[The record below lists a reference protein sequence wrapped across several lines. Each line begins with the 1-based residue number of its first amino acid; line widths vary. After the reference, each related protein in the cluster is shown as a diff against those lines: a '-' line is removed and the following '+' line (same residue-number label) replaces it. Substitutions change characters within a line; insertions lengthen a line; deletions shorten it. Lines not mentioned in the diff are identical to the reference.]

1 MLKVPRLQPK
11 RSETIGVRL
20 TVSRV
25 SDGAI
30 EVAVSTPERLKVR
43 QPAERGGRAKPAA
56 AARVKKLGGK

>member
-1 MLKVPRLQPK
+1 M
-11 RSETIGVRL
+11 RL